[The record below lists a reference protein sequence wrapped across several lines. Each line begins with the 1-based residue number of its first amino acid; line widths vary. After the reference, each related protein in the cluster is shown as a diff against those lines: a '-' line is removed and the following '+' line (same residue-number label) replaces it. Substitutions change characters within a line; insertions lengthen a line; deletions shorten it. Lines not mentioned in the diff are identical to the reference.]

1 VLIVQDGE
9 TIVISGLTKQT
20 NQGLVSGVPWL
31 KDIPLLGWAF
41 KSDYKGDKTEEVI
54 IFITPHILQVSSN
67 NQNASSAE
75 QNIIQKNETE
85 HN

>member
-1 VLIVQDGE
+1 
-9 TIVISGLTKQT
+9 
-20 NQGLVSGVPWL
+20 VPWL

-41 KSDYKGDKTEEVI
+41 KSDYKGDKMEEVI
-54 IFITPHILQVSSN
+54 IFITPHILQVTSN